1 MVGYKVKMLVTG
13 DEEKLLTGQVLG
25 AYGTVSF
32 VANGAF
38 VRLLLL
44 LLQSDPFSTVGSSQR
59 SSIHPLFQGTA
70 SDLTDK
76 T

>member
-1 MVGYKVKMLVTG
+1 MLVTG

-25 AYGTVSF
+25 AYGTVFF

-44 LLQSDPFSTVGSSQR
+44 QSDPFSTIGSSQR

-76 T
+76 A